1 MQIILRVEGYLF
13 VFSVLIRK
21 TNTMEL
27 TNDKTEQ
34 ILATP
39 NDQLQKQ
46 LETISKEKVER
57 VKSFRE
63 YAF

>member
-1 MQIILRVEGYLF
+1 
-13 VFSVLIRK
+13 
-21 TNTMEL
+21 MEL